1 MERREIA
8 LARLAAEAFDLLVIG
23 GGITGAGVAL
33 DAATRG
39 MRVALVEG
47 VDYASGTS
55 SRSTKLVHG
64 GVRYLAQRDIG
75 LVREA
80 LAERHLLL
88 RLAPHLVYPQPFVL
102 PVYRGQHVPGVH
114 APAMATMAL
123 TAAGLAAYDLL
134 AGTRGLQRHRRLS
147 PLGARGLVPY
157 LRAADLRGAF
167 LYYDARTD
175 DVRLVL
181 AVLGAAVARGA
192 VVANHVEV
200 VGFERRNGQL
210 AAAALR
216 DRLGGREILVRAARV
231 VNATGAWS
239 GRVAALAGHT
249 ARSLRLSKG
258 VHLVV
263 DRTSL
268 PLGPLA
274 VVLPATADGRL
285 AFAVPWGTQVLLG
298 TTDTPYE
305 GDPGMV
311 HPEPADVAAL
321 LDDANR
327 FLDLRLSTADV
338 VGAFAGLRPLVASHA
353 ATTATTSREHA
364 VAVAPCGL
372 VSVTGGKLTTYRRVA
387 RDTVDAAL
395 RAVPGPWG
403 PSRTAHVLL
412 QGAPPPAPRG
422 LPTQRTRAPAGR
434 GATDPDAW
442 VTATQ
447 AAASALGLSTPV
459 AAHLAATYGAAAPA
473 VLALVAQHPHLGQ
486 PLVPGLPYLRGEV
499 VYAARHEGAQT
510 LEDVLRRRTRVALED
525 REGGLSVA
533 PDAADL
539 LATELGWGAAR
550 RQRELDAYRALVVA
564 TRRAWMGDK

>member
-1 MERREIA
+1 MERREIT
-8 LARLAAEAFDLLVIG
+8 LARLAAEPFDLLVIG

-88 RLAPHLVYPQPFVL
+88 RLAPHLVLPQPFVL
-102 PVYRGQHVPGVH
+102 PVYRGQHVPGVR
-114 APAMATMAL
+114 APALATMTL
-123 TAAGLAAYDLL
+123 TAAGLASYDLL
-134 AGTRGLQRHRRLS
+134 AGTHGLQRHHRLG
-147 PLGARGLVPY
+147 PLGARGLVPS
-157 LRAADLRGAF
+157 LRSRGLRGAF

-192 VVANHVEV
+192 AVANHVAV
-200 VGFERRNGQL
+200 VGFERHNGQL
-210 AAAALR
+210 AATAVR
-216 DRLGGREILVRAARV
+216 DRLGGRQILVRAARV

-239 GRVAALAGHT
+239 GRVAALAGYNP
-249 ARSLRLSKG
+249 RPLWLSKG

-274 VVLPATADGRL
+274 VVLPATSDGRL
-285 AFAVPWGTQVLLG
+285 AFAVPWGNQVLLG

-305 GDPGMV
+305 GDPAMV
-311 HPEPADVAAL
+311 YPEPADVAAL

-327 FLDLRLSTADV
+327 FLDLGLGTADV

-395 RAVPGPWG
+395 RALPGPWG
-403 PSRTAHVLL
+403 PSRTAHVML
-412 QGAPPPAPRG
+412 QGAPAPAPRG
-422 LPTQRTRAPAGR
+422 GPTERAPGGR
-434 GATDPDAW
+434 GAMDPDAW
-442 VTATQ
+442 VTARRPRRPRW
-447 AAASALGLSTPV
+447 ACPR
-459 AAHLAATYGAAAPA
+459 PW
-473 VLALVAQHPHLGQ
+473 
-486 PLVPGLPYLRGEV
+486 
-499 VYAARHEGAQT
+499 
-510 LEDVLRRRTRVALED
+510 RRTWPL
-525 REGGLSVA
+525 
-533 PDAADL
+533 P
-539 LATELGWGAAR
+539 
-550 RQRELDAYRALVVA
+550 
-564 TRRAWMGDK
+564 MGPPLPPSWPSWHSNPA

>member
-1 MERREIA
+1 MERREIT
-8 LARLAAEAFDLLVIG
+8 LARLADETFDLLVVG

-64 GVRYLAQRDIG
+64 GVRYLAQRDLG

-88 RLAPHLVYPQPFVL
+88 RLAPHLVQPQPFVL
-102 PVYRGQHVPGVH
+102 PVYRGQHVPGVR
-114 APAMATMAL
+114 APALATMAL

-134 AGTRGLQRHRRLS
+134 AGPRGLQRHHRLS
-147 PLGARGLVPY
+147 PLGARGLVPS
-157 LRAADLRGAF
+157 LRSRGLRGAF

-192 VVANHVEV
+192 AVANHVAV
-200 VGFERRNGQL
+200 VGFERRNGRL
-210 AAAALR
+210 AAAAVR
-216 DRLGGREILVRAARV
+216 DRLGGRELLVRAARV

-239 GRVAALAGHT
+239 GRVAALAGQT
-249 ARSLRLSKG
+249 ARPLRLSKG

-311 HPEPADVAAL
+311 HPDPADVAAL

-327 FLDLRLSTADV
+327 
-338 VGAFAGLRPLVASHA
+338 
-353 ATTATTSREHA
+353 
-364 VAVAPCGL
+364 
-372 VSVTGGKLTTYRRVA
+372 
-387 RDTVDAAL
+387 
-395 RAVPGPWG
+395 
-403 PSRTAHVLL
+403 
-412 QGAPPPAPRG
+412 
-422 LPTQRTRAPAGR
+422 
-434 GATDPDAW
+434 
-442 VTATQ
+442 
-447 AAASALGLSTPV
+447 
-459 AAHLAATYGAAAPA
+459 
-473 VLALVAQHPHLGQ
+473 
-486 PLVPGLPYLRGEV
+486 
-499 VYAARHEGAQT
+499 
-510 LEDVLRRRTRVALED
+510 
-525 REGGLSVA
+525 
-533 PDAADL
+533 
-539 LATELGWGAAR
+539 
-550 RQRELDAYRALVVA
+550 
-564 TRRAWMGDK
+564 

>member
-1 MERREIA
+1 MERRDIA
-8 LARLAAEAFDLLVIG
+8 LARLANETFDLLVIG

-33 DAATRG
+33 DAVTRG

-88 RLAPHLVYPQPFVL
+88 HLAPHLVHPQPFVL
-102 PVYRGQHVPGVH
+102 PVYRGQHVPGVR

-134 AGTRGLQRHRRLS
+134 AGTRGLQRHHRLS
-147 PLGARGLVPY
+147 PLGARGLVPH
-157 LRAADLRGAF
+157 LRSAGLRGAF

-181 AVLGAAVARGA
+181 AVLAAAVARGA
-192 VVANHVEV
+192 AIANHLEV
-200 VGFERRNGQL
+200 VGFERQNGRL
-210 AAAALR
+210 AAAAVR
-216 DRLGGREILVRAARV
+216 DRLGEHQLLVRAARV

-239 GRVAALAGHT
+239 GRVAALAGSS
-249 ARSLRLSKG
+249 ARPLRLSKG

-263 DRTSL
+263 DRASL

-274 VVLPATADGRL
+274 VVLPVTADGRL
-285 AFAVPWGTQVLLG
+285 AFAVPWGNQVLLG

-305 GDPGMV
+305 GDPAMV
-311 HPEPADVAAL
+311 YPEPADVAAL

-327 FLDLRLSTADV
+327 FLDLRLSIADV
-338 VGAFAGLRPLVASHA
+338 VGAFAGLRPLVASDA
-353 ATTATTSREHA
+353 PTTATTSREHA
-364 VAVAPCGL
+364 VAVAPSGL

-403 PSRTAHVLL
+403 PSRTAHVML
-412 QGAPPPAPRG
+412 QGAP
-422 LPTQRTRAPAGR
+422 APATARHVRTSAGR
-434 GATDPDAW
+434 SRVNPDEW
-442 VTATQ
+442 VTATRAK
-447 AAASALGLSTPV
+447 AAELSLPTPV
-459 AAHLAATYGAAAPA
+459 AAHLVATYGADAQS
-473 VLALVAQHPHLGQ
+473 VLALVAQQPSLGP
-486 PLVPGLPYLRGEV
+486 PLVPGLPYLQAEV
-499 VYAARHEGAQT
+499 VYAARYEGAQT

-525 REGGLSVA
+525 REGGLAAAS
-533 PDAADL
+533 DAAAL
-539 LATELGWGAAR
+539 LAAELGWDAAR
-550 RQRELDAYRALVVA
+550 RQRELEGYRAHA
-564 TRRAWMGDK
+564 AAARRTWLRDE